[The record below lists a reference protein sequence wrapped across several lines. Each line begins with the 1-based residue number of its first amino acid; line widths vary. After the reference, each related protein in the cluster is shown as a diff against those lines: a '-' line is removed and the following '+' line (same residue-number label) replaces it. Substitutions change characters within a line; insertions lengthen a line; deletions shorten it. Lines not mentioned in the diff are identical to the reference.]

1 MRGKGQADLKR
12 KKMKQNHL
20 LTYLSRQFVSTFEQ
34 SHNKISIA
42 DTAGITATGYEYPEQ
57 TGGIKVTFPIH
68 LSMRQ
73 AKKSNEERNSIYEV
87 SLTPSRTWKW
97 KDAMPFVQSFREHPY
112 FLAEIILNRA
122 GEEFFSWYDENA
134 QETLYEGFRQHC
146 SCGSFGCRHIDILA
160 REFCDRVDLSNF
172 EAFYPKS
179 LRIDETWNNLY
190 HFNPRDLAK
199 YPSGGE
205 DFAGLRETEAVPF
218 PARWTIRKDV
228 RIADLLPDPRGLH
241 EFRLGPALL
250 PENPEL
256 NGGEYSAEIEKH
268 FSEIR
273 KETDSYRG
281 AILDDAEKS
290 GVGVKIDQK
299 TEMVMVAEPGVK
311 GEKTVLGAAVRK
323 AGSPIPEMLSPRDLK
338 ISLLRIE
345 KQDIDSYHPSVRLA
359 WVAIRSAMLLITKG
373 LIIPEITSFVTDS
386 DDEGLAVSWV
396 HAPSSRVRKFIAD
409 CEALTKPGFLC
420 YKSRFGGFRGLTTA
434 KIRKSGKGA
443 FERVL
448 DLMIEGIV
456 SDLSDSSVQNS
467 EEKPLPFVRGIFSGR
482 GFNEPGDVSGESL
495 SVRTLLGVFDG
506 FRIFSGPDL
515 LLKFTM
521 SKDSS
526 QLFLRAFVQKDGTDW
541 PLDGGKSGPL
551 PEEAE
556 ADAGK
561 KDDAGGAADD
571 SKDGEQADDSGNGA
585 SRRKRKSPAKG
596 LTLEETV
603 AAYVKLVALGQTRLF
618 RYVSLSACFE
628 SEPGE
633 TVAAVEGGEKVLSFA
648 TASAPLLAGTTGV
661 TIELPEELSSIDYPE
676 PIATISASDEDLEET
691 DLRLRQDPSFSVS
704 ELLHFDWKIAIGN
717 EVLSEQ
723 EFMNHT
729 NGASGLI
736 KIRNKLV
743 FIDKSQMEKLRRNLQ
758 ESSKVSQAAILRASF
773 QQEFRGY
780 QVHLDG
786 SVRKLMERLGEKS
799 DIAVPSELKAK
810 LRPYQAEGY
819 RWLYKNTRLSFGS
832 IIADDMG
839 LGKTIQVICLLLR
852 LRDDGRFRER
862 KGLVIVPA
870 GLIYNWL
877 DEFRRFAPDLKVQVH
892 HGPDRTFGE
901 IDKNDVLL
909 TTYGT
914 ARSDQNKINKRVW
927 EIIII
932 DEAQN
937 IKNVATAQ
945 TTAVKCFKGR
955 CRIAMTGTPVEN
967 RLQEFWSI
975 MDFVN
980 PGYLSTR
987 QAFNDEFGKPIQKDR
1002 SEPKIEQFK
1011 RVTSPFLIRRLKTDR
1026 SIITDLPDK
1035 IEQNEYA
1042 TLTPEQAALYQE
1054 TIKKYMEAI
1063 RGITA
1068 TDHES
1073 LFKRSGIVLQ
1083 MILYLKEICNHPAQY
1098 LHNRDKLKSLR
1109 SGKVQNLESLLD
1121 RIIEAGE
1128 KALVF
1133 TQFKEMGFILQD
1145 ILEKERGYKPLF
1157 FHGSCSLDERRKMV
1171 KEFQEDPEKKV
1182 FIISLK
1188 AGGTGLNLTAASHVI
1203 HFDLWWNPAVEAQAT
1218 DRAYRIGQHSNVI
1231 VHRFITKN
1239 TFEEKIDQLIQSKRE
1254 LAELTVNVGENW
1266 VGNMSN
1272 RELEELFK
1280 FTGSGTDGEEQ

>member
-1 MRGKGQADLKR
+1 
-12 KKMKQNHL
+12 MKQNHL

-57 TGGIKVTFPIH
+57 TGGIRVTFPIH

-73 AKKSNEERNSIYEV
+73 ARKSNEERNSIYEI

-97 KDAMPFVQSFREHPY
+97 MDAMPFVQSFASHPY

-134 QETLYEGFRQHC
+134 RETLFEGFRQHC

-160 REFCDRVDLSNF
+160 REFCDRIDLSNF

-179 LRIDETWNNLY
+179 LRIDETWNKIY
-190 HFNPRDLAK
+190 HFSPRDLAK
-199 YPSGGE
+199 YPSE
-205 DFAGLRETEAVPF
+205 DDDFAGLRETEAIPF
-218 PARWTIRKDV
+218 PSRWSIKKDV
-228 RIADLLPDPRGLH
+228 QIASLLPDPRGLH
-241 EFRLGPALL
+241 EFKLGPALL
-250 PENPEL
+250 SESPEL
-256 NGGEYSAEIEKH
+256 NGGEYSADIEKH

-273 KETDSYRG
+273 QETDSYRG

-290 GVGVKIDQK
+290 GFGIRIDQK
-299 TEMVMVAEPGVK
+299 TELVMVAEPGVK
-311 GEKTVLGAAVRK
+311 GEKTVLGGAIRK
-323 AGSPIPEMLSPRDLK
+323 NGDSSVPEMLTPRELR

-359 WVAIRSAMLLITKG
+359 WIAIRSAMLLITKG
-373 LIIPEITSFVTDS
+373 LAIPRITSYEADS
-386 DDEGLAVSWV
+386 PSEGLAVSWV
-396 HAPSSRVRKFIAD
+396 HAPTSRVKKLIED
-409 CEALTKPGFLC
+409 CEELTKPGFIC
-420 YKSRFGGFRGLTTA
+420 YKSRFGGYRGLTA
-434 KIRKSGKGA
+434 PKIKKSGKGA

-448 DLMIEGIV
+448 DLMIEGII
-456 SDLSDSSVQNS
+456 SDLSDTSVQNS

-482 GFNEPGDVSGESL
+482 GFNEPGDLSGESL
-495 SVRTLLGVFDG
+495 NVRTLLGVFDG
-506 FRIFSGPDL
+506 FRIFSGPEL

-526 QLFLRAFVQKDGTDW
+526 QLFLKAFAMKDGTAW
-541 PLDGGKSGPL
+541 PLDGGKAEL
-551 PEEAE
+551 PSDE
-556 ADAGK
+556 ADAEKAPVKAEPESQAEEKADEDAEPAEKTSSRK
-561 KDDAGGAADD
+561 K
-571 SKDGEQADDSGNGA
+571 KKPA
-585 SRRKRKSPAKG
+585 SKG
-596 LTLEETV
+596 LTLEETL

-618 RYVSLSACFE
+618 RYVSLARCFE

-633 TVAAVEGGEKVLSFA
+633 AVPAVEGGEKVLSFA
-648 TASAPLLAGTTGV
+648 TASAPLLAGTSGV
-661 TIELPEELSSIDYPE
+661 TIELPEELSSIYYPE
-676 PIATISASDEDLEET
+676 PIATISATDEDLEET

-723 EFMNHT
+723 EFMSLT

-743 FIDKSQMEKLRRNLQ
+743 FIDKGQMEKLRRNLQ

-773 QQEFRGY
+773 QQEFHGY

-786 SVRKLMERLGEKS
+786 SVKKLMERLGEKS
-799 DIAVPSELKAK
+799 DIAVPAELKAK

-914 ARSDQNKINKRVW
+914 ARSDQNKINKRTW

-945 TTAVKCFKGR
+945 TTAVKCFRGR

-1133 TQFKEMGFILQD
+1133 TQFKEMGYILQD

-1157 FHGSCSLDERRKMV
+1157 FHGSCSLEERRKMV

-1272 RELEELFK
+1272 KELEELFK
-1280 FTGSGTDGEEQ
+1280 FTGSETAEEE